1 MNIDSHLL
9 KLHQPMHTPLA
20 GPLPTSPL
28 ERDSLGAA
36 PAWASSAREIDRQCL
51 RVLRCTAR
59 ALAAGAGGL
68 RFTPGARVCSHSN
81 GRCVGLPAGWM
92 REGWRCQI
100 APAICKP
107 PDKADAGRQANPE
120 GKMNAGRIAALRLA
134 CVAVLHG
141 THRALHCIPAF
152 IFRTPV

>member
-51 RVLRCTAR
+51 RVLHCTAR

-68 RFTPGARVCSHSN
+68 RFTPGARPWLDGLVPAAAMPSGQGGG
-81 GRCVGLPAGWM
+81 GRHASS
-92 REGWRCQI
+92 
-100 APAICKP
+100 
-107 PDKADAGRQANPE
+107 PE
-120 GKMNAGRIAALRLA
+120 LRS
-134 CVAVLHG
+134 
-141 THRALHCIPAF
+141 
-152 IFRTPV
+152 